1 MTVIGKK
8 TTNILGCSG
17 SVCRFRIVADAD
29 LAAGTIVAEYV
40 GEAVPHKSQRADDDS
55 VVGLIELK
63 RGHPK
68 FEELGGGISLTP
80 DRFGNIARFLA

>member
-63 RGHPK
+63 RGQ
-68 FEELGGGISLTP
+68 LGGGISLTP